1 MTKIVAFGCSY
12 TYGHGLHDCHD
23 RKTNGAG
30 PRPSNYTYVQH
41 LARRLRINTVLNLAE
56 PGVGNKY
63 IMHKIDTNL
72 HNIDK
77 EDLVIIQWSFI
88 ERYSILHNSEDIK
101 NLGPWKVDHDKIS
114 SGYYKHLYSEYD
126 HRKHAGWYINCAN
139 AMLKHKGVTRVINTE
154 PPDEQFDKSV
164 IIDQDNYW
172 ENSLPDYRVDWAN
185 DDSHPGLNSHRGYA
199 EAMYIAHKHKFLKW
213 NTING

>member
-30 PRPSNYTYVQH
+30 PHPSNYTYVQH
-41 LARRLRINTVLNLAE
+41 LARRLRIKTVLNLAE

-88 ERYSILHNSEDIK
+88 DRYSILHNSEDIK
-101 NLGPWKVDHDKIS
+101 NLGPWKVDDDKIS

-126 HRKHAGWYINCAN
+126 HRKHTGWYINCAN
-139 AMLKHKGVTRVINTE
+139 AMLKHKGVMQVINTE
-154 PPDEQFDKSV
+154 PPDEQFDKS
-164 IIDQDNYW
+164 ILIDQDNYW
-172 ENSLPDYRVDWAN
+172 EDCLARHRVDRALDN
-185 DDSHPGLNSHRGYA
+185 NHPGLNSHREYA
-199 EAMYIAHKHKFLKW
+199 EAMYLEHKHKFVKW
-213 NTING
+213 NTISG